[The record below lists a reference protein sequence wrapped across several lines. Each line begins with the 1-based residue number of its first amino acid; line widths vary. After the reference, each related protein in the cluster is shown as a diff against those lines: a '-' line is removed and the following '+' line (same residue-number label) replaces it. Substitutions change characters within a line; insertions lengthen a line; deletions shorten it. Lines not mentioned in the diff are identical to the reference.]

1 MNDQVQKLSR
11 WPNDTMALMG
21 EVVETGSIP
30 RNGEMDNRGGTFR
43 YFGDRPSQWKSGDP
57 KWIAGYFAWGY
68 ADDMVRIAQ
77 IDTTDKTIK
86 LDEAV
91 MYGLISG
98 ADYNRWYVV
107 NLLEEVDVPGEYYI
121 DYPNMTLWLYPS
133 EKIEK
138 LSLSLLAEPM
148 LALEGVKM
156 SRCSISTSSARGAWV
171 SIWSVPRMSYCAVA
185 VSIISVR
192 QPFVSAK
199 GSNLTTSM
207 PIPARRTFR
216 FHG

>member
-1 MNDQVQKLSR
+1 
-11 WPNDTMALMG
+11 
-21 EVVETGSIP
+21 
-30 RNGEMDNRGGTFR
+30 MDCGL
-43 YFGDRPSQWKSGDP
+43 
-57 KWIAGYFAWGY
+57 FAWGY

-148 LALEGVKM
+148 LALEGVKNVEVQHIDFEC
-156 SRCSISTSSARGAWV
+156 SRGMGV
-171 SIWSVPRMSYCAVA
+171 YMSVPRMSYCAVA